1 MKSLAAW
8 KHSLDGGDL
17 TLVLIIT
24 ALLALAALFVA
35 FYYLKR
41 ARIIEDTPTSRIR
54 SAAQGYVE
62 LVGPVI
68 GGEAGELI
76 APLSQHPCVWYRYK
90 VQRYRESGKKGSW
103 HTVQQGTSDA
113 WFQINDGTA
122 TCAIDPGGA
131 EVIAEHDRTWYG
143 HQAVPAFAS
152 NSDFFAA
159 FTNDRYRYVEAVIMP
174 HETIYALGNFHTVG
188 GGRNLPTTQEQV
200 GNVIR
205 QWKQDYDQLLARFDR
220 DGNGQIDMQEWQAVR
235 RAAELEADQ
244 QRDKMA
250 QTPAI
255 NVLCK
260 SPDRNYPFIL
270 STHSQKR
277 LAQRFRWFSGGL
289 AGLGGA
295 SAALLLYLL
304 A

>member
-1 MKSLAAW
+1 MSTLAAW
-8 KHSLDGGDL
+8 KQSLDAGEL
-17 TLVLIIT
+17 TLVLLLSA
-24 ALLALAALFVA
+24 ALTLAALCFA
-35 FYYLKR
+35 FYQLKR

-90 VQRYRESGKKGSW
+90 VQRYRESGKKGRW
-103 HTVQQGTSDA
+103 ETVQQATSDA

-122 TCAIDPGGA
+122 TCAVDPAGA
-131 EVIAEHDRTWYG
+131 EVVAEHNRTWYG
-143 HQAVPAFAS
+143 HQAIPAYAS
-152 NSDFFAA
+152 NRAFFSA
-159 FTNDRYRYVEAVIMP
+159 FSNDRYRYVEELIMP

-188 GGRNLPTTQEQV
+188 GGRNLPTTQAQV
-200 GNVIR
+200 GSVIR

-220 DGNGQIDMQEWQAVR
+220 DGSGRIDMQEWQEVQ
-235 RAAELEADQ
+235 RAARQEADR
-244 QRDKMA
+244 QRHQMA
-250 QTPAI
+250 KTPAI

-260 SPDRNYPFIL
+260 TPDRRYPFIL

-277 LAQRFRWFSGGL
+277 LAGRYRLFSGLL
-289 AGLGGA
+289 ATLGAGA
-295 SAALLLYLL
+295 TAFALYLL
-304 A
+304 G